1 MPTQLI
7 LNPFRLTARA
17 GRGQTAWEPG
27 RVGPGGRWVGGSGTQ
42 WRALPLEA
50 VCYGQGISLPTRGSK
65 SYRIPR
71 QEH

>member
-27 RVGPGGRWVGGSGTQ
+27 RVGPGGRWVRGERNPVAGAPAGSRLLRTGYFT
-42 WRALPLEA
+42 PHP
-50 VCYGQGISLPTRGSK
+50 G
-65 SYRIPR
+65 
-71 QEH
+71 